1 MTRKAWDKG
10 GKTRREQGYGHAW
23 DKLRRV
29 ILARDS
35 SLCQQ

>member
-23 DKLRRV
+23 DKLRQV

-35 SLCQQ
+35 YLCQQ